1 MVKGLAHVCVG
12 VGDVERALGF
22 YRDTLGFEMAYDF
35 RSDEGTRIGCCM
47 HLGGGTFLEFFQS
60 GVKPTDGP
68 AHAHFCLLT
77 DDIEATAAELRSRGV
92 EVTATKRGSD
102 RSYNIWLADLD
113 GNRIEFQ
120 QYTAES
126 KQTPFVNGE
135 L

>member
-1 MVKGLAHVCVG
+1 MVRGLAHVCVG

-22 YRDTLGFEMAYDF
+22 YRDKLGLAMAYDF
-35 RSDEGTRIGCCM
+35 HSEKGTRIGCCM

-60 GVKPTDGP
+60 GVKPTEGP

-77 DDIEATAAELRSRGV
+77 DDIEATAAELRGRGV

-102 RSYNIWLADLD
+102 RSYNIWTADPD
-113 GNRIEFQ
+113 GNRIEYQ

-126 KQTPFVNGE
+126 KQGE
-135 L
+135 FLNCEL